1 MVSNARAG
9 GGERRLALAS
19 GHVAAARVRWRA
31 AGAPLGF
38 QELAGAHD
46 TNAAVV
52 TMQNQRLC
60 PAMEDA
66 SEIASSPLLRMVV
79 EEHRLPSS
87 AAGAEARACMI
98 YYMWSDV

>member
-31 AGAPLGF
+31 AG
-38 QELAGAHD
+38 D

-52 TMQNQRLC
+52 NMQNQRLC

-66 SEIASSPLLRMVV
+66 SEVASSPLLRMVV

-98 YYMWSDV
+98 HYMWSEV